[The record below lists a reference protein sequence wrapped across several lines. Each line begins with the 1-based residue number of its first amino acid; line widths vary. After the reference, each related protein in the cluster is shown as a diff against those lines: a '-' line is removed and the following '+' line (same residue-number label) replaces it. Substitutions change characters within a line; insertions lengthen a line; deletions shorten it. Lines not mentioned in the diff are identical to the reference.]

1 MKEPSSVLCCCG
13 EAKARDI
20 VFRGIVVARMEN
32 ETEDA
37 AASEDTVN
45 ATTVYPRYS
54 RREERISRIKV
65 LGIFQGVSEFSFS
78 NKK

>member
-1 MKEPSSVLCCCG
+1 
-13 EAKARDI
+13 
-20 VFRGIVVARMEN
+20 MEN